1 MASSFILP
9 GYPPLSTPSSSSR
22 AQTRRRLPP
31 SSTAAAP
38 AAATVTAR
46 PPPASHR
53 SRSTPHIFCHPS
65 GLLLEMCAE
74 MRELYQFL
82 PLVIKNGLDS
92 DPLFQTKLLSLF
104 SRFGSMHH
112 ADLVFQRADHSKDE
126 FWHSML
132 KGHSKNSSL
141 DVAFAFFCRMRRFGV
156 QPLVYNFTYLLKN
169 CGDQVDF
176 RRGKQ
181 IHGKLISC
189 GFESNVFAMTA
200 VVNMY
205 AKCSQMRDAQKM
217 FDRMPQRDVVAWN
230 ALVSGYAQNGL
241 PLRAIQT
248 FGLMQTEAMSPDS
261 ITIVSVLPACADTG
275 CLKLAK
281 SIHGYVVR
289 VGFESLVNVATA
301 IVDVYSKCGHVNKA
315 RLVFDRMPEKN
326 VVSWNTMIDGYA
338 RNGDAKEALKMFQ
351 QMQAEGLRATDVTF
365 MAALHACANMGDLAQ
380 GRYVHDLV
388 VRDGFESDVSVNN
401 SLIAMYSKCKRM
413 DLAAEIFKKLHKKTL
428 VSWNAIISGYT
439 QNDHVNEAL
448 HLFSEMQKKN
458 LKPDSFTL
466 VSIIPAFANLS
477 VLRTSKWVH
486 GHAIRLCLHRNVYV
500 VTALIDM
507 YAKSG
512 SIKIARKLFD
522 MTDERHVTTWNAMI
536 EGYGTHGFGK
546 EAVSLFNQMKMSP
559 VKPNDV
565 TFLCLLSAC
574 GHSGLVDEG
583 REFFNSMSRDYGVTP
598 HMDHYATMVD
608 LLGRAGLLDE
618 AWDFIQAMPIEP
630 GISVFGA
637 LLGACKIH
645 KNVEL
650 GEKAATRLFELEPE
664 EGGYYVLLANIYATA
679 SMWGAVARVRN
690 MMEKKGI
697 QKMPGCTLIQL
708 KNEVHTFYSGSTS
721 HPQTELIYKALEELM
736 VKIKA
741 AGYVP
746 DTNSAHDVE
755 DYVKEQLL
763 NTHSEK
769 LAIAFGLI
777 NTSPGTTVH
786 IRKNLRVCADC
797 HTATKFISK
806 VTNREIIVRDMHRF
820 HHFKD
825 GFCSCGDYW

>member
-22 AQTRRRLPP
+22 ARTRRRLPP
-31 SSTAAAP
+31 SNTAAAP

-53 SRSTPHIFCHPS
+53 SRSIPHIFCHPS

-82 PLVIKNGLDS
+82 PLVIKSGLDS

-112 ADLVFQRADHSKDE
+112 ADLVFQRTDHSKYE

-141 DVAFAFFCRMRRFGV
+141 DVAFSFFCRMRRFGV

-169 CGDQVDF
+169 CGDQLDV

-181 IHGKLISC
+181 IHGQLISC

-205 AKCSQMRDAQKM
+205 AKCGQMRDAQKM

-230 ALVSGYAQNGL
+230 ALVSGHAQNGL

-261 ITIVSVLPACADTG
+261 ITIVS
-275 CLKLAK
+275 
-281 SIHGYVVR
+281 
-289 VGFESLVNVATA
+289 
-301 IVDVYSKCGHVNKA
+301 
-315 RLVFDRMPEKN
+315 
-326 VVSWNTMIDGYA
+326 
-338 RNGDAKEALKMFQ
+338 
-351 QMQAEGLRATDVTF
+351 MQAEGVRATDVTF
-365 MAALHACANMGDLAQ
+365 MAALHACASMGDLAQ

-388 VRDGFESDVSVNN
+388 VRDGFGSDVSVNN

-439 QNDHVNEAL
+439 QNDQVNEAL

-546 EAVSLFNQMKMSP
+546 EAVSLFNQMKMTP

-583 REFFNSMSRDYGVTP
+583 RQFFNSMSRDYGLTP

-618 AWDFIQAMPIEP
+618 AWDFIQAMPMEP

-664 EGGYYVLLANIYATA
+664 EGGYFVLLANIYATA
-679 SMWGAVARVRN
+679 SMWGAAARVRN

-786 IRKNLRVCADC
+786 IRKNLRVCGDC

-825 GFCSCGDYW
+825 GYCSCGDYW